1 MSINI
6 KEGELIL
13 IDKELNWTS
22 FDVVN
27 KIRYAIK
34 KKFDIKKIKVGHA
47 GTLDPLA
54 TGLLIICCGKMTKS
68 INNFSAMNKTYS
80 GKITIGS
87 TTPSYDLETKPN
99 VHYPIDHID
108 EKLILKTA
116 KKFVGKIFQTPPMF
130 SAIKKDGVRLYNLA
144 RQGKEI
150 KIDKREVSID
160 SFEIT
165 SFNLPEIS
173 FSVTCSKGTYIR
185 SIAHDFGKSLNNGAH
200 LSKLVRTKIGE
211 FDLKDAKSII
221 EFENELNQ

>member
-68 INNFSAMNKTYS
+68 INNFSAMNKTYT

-99 VHYPIDHID
+99 VHYPIDHIN

-160 SFEIT
+160 SFEII

-173 FSVTCSKGTYIR
+173 FNVNCSKGTYIR
-185 SIAHDFGKSLNNGAH
+185 SIAHDFGKELNSGAH
-200 LSKLVRTKIGE
+200 LSELRRIKIG
-211 FDLKDAKSII
+211 DYSVKDSVKVMDFIRGI
-221 EFENELNQ
+221 

>member
-173 FSVTCSKGTYIR
+173 FNVTCSKGTYIR
-185 SIAHDFGKSLNNGAH
+185 SLAHDFGKELNSGAH
-200 LSKLVRTKIGE
+200 LSELRRIKIG
-211 FDLKDAKSII
+211 DYSVKDSVKVMDFIRGI
-221 EFENELNQ
+221 

>member
-68 INNFSAMNKTYS
+68 IDNFSAMNKTYS
-80 GKITIGS
+80 GKVTIGS

-99 VHYPIDHID
+99 VHYPIEHIN
-108 EKLILKTA
+108 EKLIFKTA

-173 FSVTCSKGTYIR
+173 FNVTCSKGTYIR
-185 SIAHDFGKSLNNGAH
+185 SLAHDFGKELNSGAH
-200 LSKLVRTKIGE
+200 LSELRRIKIG
-211 FDLKDAKSII
+211 DYSVKDSVKVMDFIREI
-221 EFENELNQ
+221 